1 MVLRMG
7 PRVRSL
13 LVAAVCLASLAYW
26 MWPQTTE
33 LAPKAVTMTAPSDQL
48 VPRITYYNRHPGTR
62 ANMKLILERLGL
74 TLTPLDPSVLSG
86 YGMEESAAEAIIDS
100 GFVKLICDSS
110 DVIIVSDTIPDGRP
124 LFQSLLRK
132 NPQEH
137 CSSYIIL
144 EATNR
149 IDYDIKKDIGTYH
162 GMLWKLANQTP
173 KGKVIFTANN
183 PLEPMDLAREALAAP
198 KWTILRSTGASN
210 VPAQSVSILEKNKV
224 LFKPHIT
231 ARIANEL
238 LEKKNLPLKWVD
250 HDYGGPR
257 TAAKYLAFLE
267 IPYQVSVM
275 KLYENLAHGVVML
288 VPSKKFFK
296 ELVISRA
303 IVFMYWHKLLL
314 AGDDWWK
321 YMDYYSDD
329 ISPYIYYFD
338 SWDHLSTLI
347 SSFASNPDPKNV
359 REKAPK
365 AYAQLVTKTI
375 HGWADIFSGIGM
387 NVTVDGERHVP
398 GREAGDLVVQPTL
411 PDGFGG
417 YKTFVEWKAA
427 YEGPLEV
434 FKKTARKDAPPF

>member
-1 MVLRMG
+1 MG
-7 PRVRSL
+7 PRVRIL
-13 LVAAVCLASLAYW
+13 LAAAVCLATLAYW
-26 MWPQTTE
+26 MWPQTPK
-33 LAPKAVTMTAPSDQL
+33 LAPKPVTVTSLSGQL

-62 ANMKLILERLGL
+62 ANMKLILKRLGL

-86 YGMEESAAEAIIDS
+86 YGMEESAADAIIDS
-100 GFVKLICDSS
+100 GFVKMICDSS
-110 DVIIVSDTIPDGRP
+110 DVIIVSDTIPDP
-124 LFQSLLRK
+124 EQ
-132 NPQEH
+132 Q

-198 KWTILRSTGASN
+198 KWTLLRSTGASN
-210 VPAQSVSILEKNKV
+210 VAAQSVSILEKTKV

-231 ARIANEL
+231 ARIANEV
-238 LEKKNLPLKWVD
+238 LEKKNLPLKWVN

-288 VPSKKFFK
+288 VPSKEFFK

-338 SWDHLSTLI
+338 SWDHLSVLI

-359 REKAPK
+359 RERAPK

-387 NVTVDGERHVP
+387 NVTVDGQTHVP
-398 GREAGDLVVQPTL
+398 GREASDLVVQPTL

-417 YKTFVEWKAA
+417 YNTFAEWKTA